1 MLVVEVGYVAH
12 KIVQSYNK
20 QDQVAKWLKLAL
32 CCLLTQCALGS
43 ILAIRNYFRGLA
55 MTNRVASTSEIS
67 SLLDIS
73 NKCGASMFIVYL
85 SLIGLGMET
94 SLTCFIQLAGDIRF
108 RTSQAGGWLPCKAY
122 ST

>member
-12 KIVQSYNK
+12 KIVQSYSK

-67 SLLDIS
+67 SLPDIS
-73 NKCGASMFIVYL
+73 NECGASMFIVYL
-85 SLIGLGMET
+85 
-94 SLTCFIQLAGDIRF
+94 
-108 RTSQAGGWLPCKAY
+108 
-122 ST
+122 